1 MELIPPMELAPNLNG
16 IKHQIE
22 LELELRPKYHQNPS
36 PDSDQALELKH
47 HYGGGVEMSHS
58 DNCAINCASED
69 TRNSPQFNQTKFCA
83 QWLRATA
90 FIVKMM
96 QFLHASGEGYRIF

>member
-1 MELIPPMELAPNLNG
+1 MELAPNLNG

-47 HYGGGVEMSHS
+47 HYFPIPGQ
-58 DNCAINCASED
+58 DRRNDD
-69 TRNSPQFNQTKFCA
+69 TDFDRVAAP
-83 QWLRATA
+83 
-90 FIVKMM
+90 FI
-96 QFLHASGEGYRIF
+96 HPE